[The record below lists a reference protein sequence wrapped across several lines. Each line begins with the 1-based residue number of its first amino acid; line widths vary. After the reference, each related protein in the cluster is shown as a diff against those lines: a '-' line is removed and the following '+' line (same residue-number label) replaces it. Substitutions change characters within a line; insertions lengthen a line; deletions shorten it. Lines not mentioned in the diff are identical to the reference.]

1 MQFISLKKKYFNFKN
16 LPSKYINKILIN
28 NFRLLYL
35 NIIFCLIGF
44 LRTKI

>member
-16 LPSKYINKILIN
+16 SFFKCINKILIN

-35 NIIFCLIGF
+35 NIIFYLIRF
-44 LRTKI
+44 LRIKI